1 MVKVLA
7 ETKALKF
14 LDKRRKWLL
23 VGALLAVAAVFPFCV
38 QSSYLVHVA
47 NLALYYSIVAVSLD
61 IVAGFLGEISF
72 GHAGFIAVGA
82 YTTTILNMRV
92 LPDSWISFWIA
103 LLAGGL
109 LAALAG
115 VVVGIPA
122 MRISGQYFFVVTMG
136 FGEIIRFILLNW
148 QSVTNGA
155 FGITSIPSPSIGNFV
170 FTERFHYYYLFLV
183 ILLLMIITISFL
195 RYSYIGRAWIAI
207 REDEL
212 AAEAMGIRLTYY
224 KVLAFSISSFFA
236 GIGGGLLGSYLNFLA
251 PSNFLALES
260 IMILVMVLLGGS
272 GLIYGAL
279 FGAFLMTG
287 FNEVLRPFE
296 QYRMLIIGVLMMV
309 LMFLKPRGLLGR
321 E

>member
-236 GIGGGLLGSYLNFLA
+236 GIGGGLLKLPEFPGSPISWPWKA
-251 PSNFLALES
+251 S
-260 IMILVMVLLGGS
+260 
-272 GLIYGAL
+272 
-279 FGAFLMTG
+279 
-287 FNEVLRPFE
+287 
-296 QYRMLIIGVLMMV
+296 
-309 LMFLKPRGLLGR
+309 
-321 E
+321 

>member
-1 MVKVLA
+1 MVKVQA
-7 ETKALKF
+7 ETRALNF
-14 LDKRRKWLL
+14 LGKHKQRLL
-23 VGALLAVAAVFPFCV
+23 IGALLAAAAVFPFCV

-82 YTTTILNMRV
+82 YTTTILNMRL

-148 QSVTNGA
+148 QAVTNGA
-155 FGITSIPSPSIGNFV
+155 FGITSIPSPAIGGFA
-170 FTERFHYYYLFLV
+170 FTERFHFYYLFLIV
-183 ILLLMIITISFL
+183 LLLMLVTISFL
-195 RYSYIGRAWIAI
+195 RRSYIGRAWIAI
-207 REDEL
+207 REDDL

-236 GIGGGLLGSYLNFLA
+236 GIGGGLLGSYLNFLT
-251 PSNFLALES
+251 PSNFLAIES
-260 IMILVMVLLGGS
+260 IMILMMVLLGGQ

-287 FNEVLRPFE
+287 FNEVLRPLE
-296 QYRMLIIGVLMMV
+296 QYRMLITGALMMV
-309 LMFLKPRGLLGR
+309 LMFWKPRGLLGK